1 MATITQGV
9 KGTAS
14 VTGANLGFTL
24 GLESSLASI
33 TSAVDGLF
41 YLTSD
46 THRLFIGDKDG
57 HLSPVNQGVI
67 SVDNVASLP
76 TTGEQGQFYYAE
88 AENILCVR
96 SGSQWVQINPNTYLN
111 EFTNSVAG
119 ITNGAKVTTGGKLSN
134 GNIVTKVGNFNIVG
148 DGTEVKVTNSGTDTV
163 SITGA
168 KYTLN
173 NTISET
179 NGKVTEAYSTLKRDG
194 TKVSDTFSIIPG
206 SNITFEKNAEG
217 KLVIKADDQ
226 ASGAKITSFVAS
238 NNGSSSTPSNGFH
251 FVITD
256 GSKKQYQTDIQPII
270 EYGGGSTK
278 STINFVDGKATLDIY
293 TKDEIDNTVLS
304 NFQKTVNAM
313 TYKGVVDAKNGPI
326 RTLPTTNV
334 QIGDVW
340 MMTTS
345 EVGGEVFPGSGDTT
359 KYQSGTLAIAQ
370 GTEGSDGYITSST
383 LNWVIVQNFNTDTQY
398 TFKGTTSDKSGTWT
412 VTQKQGPTT
421 STAGTLVI
429 GTSGN
434 TPIDVAATEKNGT
447 LTIQI
452 DHKAQTVT
460 RNDDIPVWS
469 GSSTTPATD
478 LFVGN
483 VITQINTNTTGHITS
498 VETKTISIKNP
509 TLEGSSS
516 TTNTTDK
523 KSAKRT
529 HTLKLKNG
537 NAVISAVT
545 AETTVKSDS
554 LEVVADNGAIKI
566 DMVWGHF

>member
-24 GLESSLASI
+24 GLESALASI
-33 TSAVDGLF
+33 TTAVDGLF

-96 SGSQWVQINPNTYLN
+96 SGSQWAQINPNTYLN

-134 GNIVTKVGNFNIVG
+134 GNTVTKVGNFDIVG
-148 DGTEVKVTNSGTDTV
+148 DGTEVKVTNSGSNTV

-168 KYTLN
+168 KYTLD

-226 ASGAKITSFVAS
+226 ASGAKIKGFVAS
-238 NNGSSSTPSNGFH
+238 NNGASTDPTTGFK

-256 GSKKQYQTDIQPII
+256 GSNASYETDINPII
-270 EYGGGSTK
+270 EYGGDSKTPVK
-278 STINFVDGKATLDIY
+278 FVDGKATLDIY

-370 GTEGSDGYITSST
+370 GTEGSDGYITAAT
-383 LNWVIVQNFNTDTQY
+383 LKWVIVQNFNTDTQY
-398 TFKGTTSDKSGTWT
+398 TWKATADTNSATLTTTKNQDDSVAGKIT
-412 VTQKQGPTT
+412 VK
-421 STAGTLVI
+421 
-429 GTSGN
+429 TSGN
-434 TPIDVAATEKNGT
+434 TPITISGINDNGT
-447 LTIQI
+447 TQTIQI
-452 DHKAQTVT
+452 EHKAQTVST
-460 RNDDIPVWS
+460 STETGWEGD
-469 GSSTTPATD
+469 GSAAGD
-478 LFVGN
+478 LFIGN
-483 VITQINTNTTGHITS
+483 VIAEIVTNGTGHITS
-498 VETKTISIKNP
+498 VKTKQISIKSP
-509 TLEGSSS
+509 TLSSSS
-516 TTNTTDK
+516 TTTAATDK
-523 KSAKRT
+523 TYATRT
-529 HTLKLKNG
+529 HQIKLKNSKG
-537 NAVISAVT
+537 ADVSVVT
-545 AETTVKSDS
+545 AETKIKSQNLEITKDDTDS
-554 LEVVADNGAIKI
+554 AIKI
-566 DMVWGHF
+566 NMVWGTF